1 VSKPNREQILASVKR
16 VMDLEISALEAT
28 RSSVSDA
35 YAVAIE
41 WLLNCRGKVV
51 VTGVG
56 KSGIVG
62 RKIAAT
68 MSSTGTLSVFVHPT
82 DALHGDMGVITKDD
96 VVLAIGK
103 SGNSDEL
110 NNLLPAIRKIGAKVI
125 CITADIVSPLA
136 KSSDVVIELPVTE
149 EACPLNLAPTSSTT
163 ATLMIGDALAMA
175 LMELKGFRETD
186 FAIYHP
192 GGKLGRKLVM
202 KVKDVAVPRARCTV
216 LDAEQSS
223 MKQVLTG
230 LTTSGLGVVVFES
243 KSGNIA
249 GIMTDGDIRRLIEKH
264 DAKFFSLNVQDHI
277 SKSPITV
284 SDDSLAVEALQTM
297 EARERPLNF
306 LLVTTN
312 GKFSG
317 VVRNHD
323 LMGFR

>member
-1 VSKPNREQILASVKR
+1 
-16 VMDLEISALEAT
+16 MDLEISALEAT
-28 RSSVSDA
+28 RSSINDSYIA
-35 YAVAIE
+35 AIDV
-41 WLLNCRGKVV
+41 LLACNGKVV

-56 KSGIVG
+56 KSGIIG

-68 MSSTGTLSVFVHPT
+68 MSSTGTLAIFVHPT

-103 SGNSDEL
+103 SGSSEEL
-110 NNLLPAIRKIGAKVI
+110 NNLLPAIRKIGAKIV
-125 CITADIVSPLA
+125 CITSDKDSPLA
-136 KSSDVVIELPVTE
+136 KSSDIVIDLPVKR

-163 ATLMIGDALAMA
+163 ATLLIGDALAMT
-175 LMELKGFRETD
+175 LMELKGFAESD

-202 KVKDVAVPRARCTV
+202 KVRDVAVPKARCAV
-216 LDAEQSS
+216 LDAEQST

-230 LTTSGLGVVVFES
+230 LTTSGLGVVVFENAAGQL
-243 KSGNIA
+243 SGI
-249 GIMTDGDIRRLIEKH
+249 ITDGDIRRLIEKH
-264 DAKFFSLNVQDHI
+264 EAMFFSLNVQDHI

-284 SDDSLAVEALQTM
+284 PDDSLAAEALQTM
-297 EARERPLNF
+297 ESRERPLNF
-306 LLVTTN
+306 LLVTSN

-317 VVRNHD
+317 LVRNHD